1 LKKTETAKT
10 PEPVVEKKPE
20 PTPTSSS
27 TSSSTKP
34 QSTSSGEKTFISPVM
49 KVKYQDKMAQVDAL
63 WQGGF
68 RGSGPSG
75 RIVLKDESVLEAAL
89 KQPSSTATATSIST
103 SAGSSI
109 AVSQSNFDLE
119 HVMTNVDFKMIKRE
133 MATISNSS
141 VPH

>member
-1 LKKTETAKT
+1 
-10 PEPVVEKKPE
+10 
-20 PTPTSSS
+20 
-27 TSSSTKP
+27 
-34 QSTSSGEKTFISPVM
+34 M
-49 KVKYQDKMAQVDAL
+49 KVKYQDKMAHVDAL

-89 KQPSSTATATSIST
+89 KQPTSTATSIST